1 MMMLN
6 NTKAKYTKHVF
17 WPQIFNQLK
26 NLTTIQPNLCGLIGF
41 IPTQVPNP
49 ALTRCDPLNRLNR
62 HASTSLGI
70 HWNRKNLVTIWVC
83 QVSLGNPPIHPTNQ
97 TKLNSSSSVFLALFH
112 ARVCLLC
119 FIILLF
125 FALTLPLNQADC
137 MWPTK
142 SFFTNKRKEKTI
154 FSAPQ
159 VELNGIVLEMH
170 IWALILCCNFS
181 SRRFSYISDWRKTAK
196 NSCCFSWVCALQ
208 ENKFRSLNGPPDSIL
223 VMDYL

>member
-1 MMMLN
+1 MLLHHWASIEIQ
-6 NTKAKYTKHVF
+6 K
-17 WPQIFNQLK
+17 LSD
-26 NLTTIQPNLCGLIGF
+26 NLSMSSILRHSPPPPNSPNQPN
-41 IPTQVPNP
+41 
-49 ALTRCDPLNRLNR
+49 
-62 HASTSLGI
+62 
-70 HWNRKNLVTIWVC
+70 
-83 QVSLGNPPIHPTNQ
+83 
-97 TKLNSSSSVFLALFH
+97 H

-137 MWPTK
+137 RWPTK
-142 SFFTNKRKEKTI
+142 SFFTNKRKEKTF
-154 FSAPQ
+154 FSALQ

-181 SRRFSYISDWRKTAK
+181 SRQFSYISDWRKTTK